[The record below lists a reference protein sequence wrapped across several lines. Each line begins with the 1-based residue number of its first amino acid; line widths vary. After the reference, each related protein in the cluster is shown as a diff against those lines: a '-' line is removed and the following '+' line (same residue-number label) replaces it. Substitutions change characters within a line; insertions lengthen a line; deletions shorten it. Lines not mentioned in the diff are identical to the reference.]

1 MKMPAFDLLA
11 AAPAWQWAV
20 LTVLAAFCVA
30 LAVTDI
36 VLLVLSKKSDRL
48 PAENGEPQEETTE
61 VVSEAPA
68 EEAITEDV
76 SEAPAEEVTTEEV
89 SEAPAEEA
97 TAEEVSEESVEEA
110 TAEEISE
117 APAEEATTEEVSE
130 VPAEEA
136 TAEEVSEAPAEEAIT
151 EEVSEEPAEEVTT
164 EEVSEE
170 PVEEAITEESSNE
183 RSSVEEELAVV
194 AAVRTEEDEEGSE
207 EDEGDEDDDF
217 AADDDEEIEEIEQV
231 ETVQESE
238 TGMSSEERAQ
248 IVPNEGGLP
257 FVVIPFAAR
266 DKKIYVR
273 YNFSFRAKLIQADR
287 DIQSRYGQIADEIN
301 SYDRVKMSLSWKQVR
316 IYSGRNTLAML
327 LFKGRKLCM
336 SFALDPKDF
345 EGTKYKGKDVS
356 EIKRFKKTPML
367 LKLTS
372 ARKAG
377 YARYLFG
384 QVAEKFG
391 LQQNELIRTEF
402 FLPYRTTEELIEQK
416 LVKVLSSDPLQKD
429 ANLVMADIGTLI
441 REQIS
446 LKEARNALTDEQAA
460 ELMEH
465 ETRGVLDEEEVRTVS
480 VSKGEKKGIINIDTL
495 SANFNPDDTVTPEIL
510 KEMKLIPKNVGS
522 LKILARGVLD
532 KPLNVEAQDFSLD
545 AVKMIVL
552 TGGKAIKI
560 L

>member
-68 EEAITEDV
+68 EE
-76 SEAPAEEVTTEEV
+76 VTTEEV

-97 TAEEVSEESVEEA
+97 TAEEVSEAPAEEA
-110 TAEEISE
+110 TAEEVSE
-117 APAEEATTEEVSE
+117 VPAEEAITEEVSE
-130 VPAEEA
+130 APAEEA
-136 TAEEVSEAPAEEAIT
+136 TAEEVSEAPAEEAIA
-151 EEVSEEPAEEVTT
+151 EEVSEAPAEEAIT

-217 AADDDEEIEEIEQV
+217 SADDDEIEEIEQV

-266 DKKIYVR
+266 GKKIYVR

-287 DIQSRYGQIADEIN
+287 DIQSRYGEIADEIN

>member
-97 TAEEVSEESVEEA
+97 TAEEVSEAPVEEA
-110 TAEEISE
+110 TAEEVSE
-117 APAEEATTEEVSE
+117 EPVEEATAEEVSEEPAEEAIT
-130 VPAEEA
+130 
-136 TAEEVSEAPAEEAIT
+136 EEVSEAPAEEAIT
-151 EEVSEEPAEEVTT
+151 EEVSEVPA
-164 EEVSEE
+164 
-170 PVEEAITEESSNE
+170 EEAITEESSNE

-207 EDEGDEDDDF
+207 EDEDDEDDDF
-217 AADDDEEIEEIEQV
+217 SADDDEEIEEIEQV

-266 DKKIYVR
+266 GKKIYVR

-287 DIQSRYGQIADEIN
+287 DIQSRYGEIADEIN

>member
-68 EEAITEDV
+68 EEA
-76 SEAPAEEVTTEEV
+76 
-89 SEAPAEEA
+89 
-97 TAEEVSEESVEEA
+97 TAEEV
-110 TAEEISE
+110 SE

-136 TAEEVSEAPAEEAIT
+136 TTEEVSEESVEEATAEEVSEVPAEEAIT
-151 EEVSEEPAEEVTT
+151 EEVSEEPAEEATT
-164 EEVSEE
+164 EEVSEV
-170 PVEEAITEESSNE
+170 PAEEAITEESSNE

-194 AAVRTEEDEEGSE
+194 AAVRTEEDE
-207 EDEGDEDDDF
+207 DDEDDDF
-217 AADDDEEIEEIEQV
+217 SADDDEEIEEIEQV

-266 DKKIYVR
+266 GKKIYVR

-287 DIQSRYGQIADEIN
+287 DIQSRYGEIADEIN